1 MIMEAGDGVPTG
13 TGGGG
18 IAARFGIAVTGALA
32 TSPTFVPGN
41 KRHIFAATL
50 SKTFLL
56 WLVRIRLPII
66 LNIPGIIKNIR
77 ARRTEAV
84 SHPQLFVS
92 MISISVLPP
101 KGFDEIR
108 NLLSPYF
115 SL

>member
-1 MIMEAGDGVPTG
+1 MRASGGVPVG

-18 IAARFGIAVTGALA
+18 ITARFGIAAAGALA
-32 TSPTFVPGN
+32 APPTFVPGN

-92 MISISVLPP
+92 TISISVPPP

-108 NLLSPYF
+108 NLLNPYF